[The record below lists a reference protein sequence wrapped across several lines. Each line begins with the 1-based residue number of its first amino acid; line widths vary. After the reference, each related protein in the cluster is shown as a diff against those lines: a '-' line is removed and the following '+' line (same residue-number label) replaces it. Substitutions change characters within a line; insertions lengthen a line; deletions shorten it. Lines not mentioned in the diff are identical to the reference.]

1 MTSSSDTPNPL
12 SPPDPKLAPTDVY
25 PHAPILS
32 RAERAVLFPA
42 CTGPVRGCTL
52 WLTGLSGS
60 GKSTIAAALEAALL
74 RQRIA
79 AYRLDGDTLR
89 TGLNSGLGFSH
100 ADRTENIRRIGEV
113 ARLFADAG
121 LIAIASAISPY
132 RADRDAARRAHA
144 ETSLAFFEVF
154 VDTPLEVCEARD
166 PKGLYKKARA
176 GNLPG
181 FTGLDSPYEP
191 PARPELTLHAG
202 RDSLDTCVT
211 ACIEVLTRS
220 GLCR

>member
-1 MTSSSDTPNPL
+1 MTH
-12 SPPDPKLAPTDVY
+12 SPDQPDPKLAPTDVY
-25 PHAPILS
+25 PHAPMLS
-32 RAERAVLFPA
+32 RVERAALFCA
-42 CTGPVRGCTL
+42 CTGPARGCTL

-74 RQRIA
+74 RRGIA

-89 TGLNSGLGFSH
+89 TGLNASLGFSH

-132 RADRDAARRAHA
+132 RADRDGARQSHAAS
-144 ETSLAFFEVF
+144 SLEFFEVF
-154 VDTPLEVCEARD
+154 VDTPLNVCEARD
-166 PKGLYKKARA
+166 PKGLYRKARA

-181 FTGLDSPYEP
+181 FTGLDSPYEA
-191 PARPELTLHAG
+191 PAQPELVLHAG
-202 RDSLDTCVT
+202 RDSLEACVA
-211 ACIEVLTRS
+211 ACLDMLTRA
-220 GLCR
+220 GVCR